1 MNISLTRMNMYL
13 EIYLINNVL
22 SGPPAA
28 ESRRA
33 LPLGGPRI
41 LAPLIFLDESAQV
54 GLGGAAPR
62 KLQED

>member
-1 MNISLTRMNMYL
+1 MSYASRRRM
-13 EIYLINNVL
+13 EPE
-22 SGPPAA
+22 G
-28 ESRRA
+28 RRA
-33 LPLGGPRI
+33 LRLPALAF